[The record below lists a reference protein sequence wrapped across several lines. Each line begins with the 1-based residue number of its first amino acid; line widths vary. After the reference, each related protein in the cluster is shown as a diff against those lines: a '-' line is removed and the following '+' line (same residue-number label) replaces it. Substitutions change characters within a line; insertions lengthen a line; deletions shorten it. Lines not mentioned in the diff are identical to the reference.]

1 MWIRLATI
9 LLCIVFFITGCNSL
23 VSQLFGTHKLRHF
36 TMSEVLGDGIADSDF
51 VELSGAWQTGD
62 YIVVPPLNAS
72 DKPIVIYPLLSEEQ
86 LRKLEAGQPVK
97 PQIIGWTKDFDLSC
111 DDEASCAPRGPVAIK
126 GVVREM
132 RSAKNQTTALP
143 SEKYRIP
150 ELVNYVEVGRE
161 PIAWYWNVL
170 MMLGG
175 LGLAFFIEN
184 RAGKQAS
191 KSA

>member
-23 VSQLFGTHKLRHF
+23 VSQLFGTHKLRAF
-36 TMSEVLGDGIADSDF
+36 TMDQVLGEGIADSDF
-51 VELSGAWQTGD
+51 IEISGAWQSGD

-72 DKPIVIYPLLSEEQ
+72 DKPIVIYPLLSENQ
-86 LRKLEAGQPVK
+86 LRELEAGKQVK

-111 DDEASCAPRGPVAIK
+111 DDQGKCAPKGPVTIK

-132 RSAKNQTTALP
+132 RSAKNQTMALP
-143 SEKYRIP
+143 SEKYAIP
-150 ELVNYVEVGRE
+150 ELVNYVEVGRS

-170 MMLGG
+170 MMIGG
-175 LGLAFFIEN
+175 LGLAFYIEN
-184 RAGKQAS
+184 RAGKQVA
-191 KSA
+191 A